1 MLTAIA
7 TIAIFLVMISLHEFG
22 HFSMAKLSGITVLEF
37 AIGMGPALFKKEK
50 NGTLYSIRALP
61 IGGYCKME
69 GEDTESDDAGAFC
82 NQKLWKRFLVVVAG
96 AMLNIILGFMLFV
109 IIALNCAPFA
119 TNEISSVDERSNM
132 AAAGVMA
139 GDKIVRMNGRKISF
153 YKDIT
158 LYKDELDPTKEIEL
172 EVKRGRDRLKFSF
185 MMTAETGNITYN
197 RDGYVRT
204 SEMNGISKTVS
215 GKYAEGAVIPEEKY
229 GTSVDFSQYMIG
241 FSPVQ
246 EGLGVKSVLREA
258 YCNTKFVVKLV
269 YKTLWDMISGKTG
282 IEQVSGPVGVVG
294 AVNDAVHSS
303 AGIWAV
309 LTTAALLTINLGIF
323 NLLPIPALDGGRIL
337 FMLIELVRG
346 RPVSA
351 EREGLVHAI
360 GLLLLLAFAA
370 LISAKD
376 IIQLFR

>member
-1 MLTAIA
+1 
-7 TIAIFLVMISLHEFG
+7 
-22 HFSMAKLSGITVLEF
+22 
-37 AIGMGPALFKKEK
+37 
-50 NGTLYSIRALP
+50 
-61 IGGYCKME
+61 ME
-69 GEDTESDDAGAFC
+69 GEDTVSDDKGAFC

-96 AMLNIILGFMLFV
+96 ATLNVILGFVLFV
-109 IIALNCAPFA
+109 IIALNSAPFA
-119 TNEISSVDERSNM
+119 TNVISRVDERSNM

-139 GDKIVRMNGRKISF
+139 GDKIIKLNGRRISF
-153 YKDIT
+153 YNDIL
-158 LYKDELDPTKEIEL
+158 LYKDELDPEAAIEL
-172 EVKRGRDRLKFSF
+172 EVKRGRERLKFSF
-185 MMTAETGNITYN
+185 MMTYETGSATYN
-197 RDGYVRT
+197 SDGYVQIT
-204 SEMNGISKTVS
+204 EMNGISKTENFEYS
-215 GKYAEGAVIPEEKY
+215 DSAVIPEERV
-229 GTSVDFSQYMIG
+229 GTTVNFSQYMMG

-246 EGLGVKSVLREA
+246 EELGVSSVIRQA

-269 YKTLWDMISGKTG
+269 YKSLWDMISGKSG

-294 AVNDAVHSS
+294 AVNEAVHSS

-309 LTTAALLTINLGIF
+309 LMTAALLTINLGIF

-360 GLLLLLAFAA
+360 GLLLLLAFAL

-376 IIQLFR
+376 IVQLFR

>member
-7 TIAIFLVMISLHEFG
+7 TIVIFLVMISLHEFG
-22 HFSMAKLSGITVLEF
+22 HFAVAKLSGITVLEF
-37 AIGMGPALFKKEK
+37 AIGMGPAIYKKEK
-50 NGTLYSIRALP
+50 KGTLYSIRALP

-69 GEDTESDDAGAFC
+69 GEDTESDDEGAFC

-96 AMLNIILGFMLFV
+96 ATLNVILGFVLFV
-109 IIALNCAPFA
+109 IIALNSAPFA
-119 TNEISSVDERSNM
+119 TNVISSVDERSNM

-153 YKDIT
+153 YQDIL
-158 LYKDELDPTKEIEL
+158 LYKDELNPEKEIEL
-172 EVKRGRDRLKFSF
+172 EVKRGCDRLKFSF
-185 MMTAETGNITYN
+185 MMTKETGATTYN
-197 RDGYVRT
+197 RDGYVRV
-204 SEMNGISKTVS
+204 SEMNGISKTLS
-215 GKYAEGAVIPEEKY
+215 GEYAQGAVIPEDKI
-229 GTSVDFSQYMIG
+229 GTTVEFSQTMIG

-246 EGLGVKSVLREA
+246 EELGVLSVIRNA

-269 YKTLWDMISGKTG
+269 YKALWDMISGKAG

-360 GLLLLLAFAA
+360 GLLLLLAFAL
-370 LISAKD
+370 LISVKD
-376 IIQLFR
+376 IVQLFR